1 MSKIFIEQLLNNYIL
16 YCIYYTLEITDW
28 TRWLLFNC
36 SIWNCWS
43 LHTNLKVRVMC
54 GDKRYC
60 SQVVSVLF
68 IEQKVFGQDR

>member
-43 LHTNLKVRVMC
+43 LHTNL
-54 GDKRYC
+54 
-60 SQVVSVLF
+60 
-68 IEQKVFGQDR
+68 